1 MTAEPLRIFCSYA
14 HEDEPLR
21 KKLDAHLMPLRR
33 SGRVKVLSDRDI
45 VAGTNWD
52 AKIKNELDE
61 ADIVLLLVSAD
72 FMQSDF
78 CFSKELQRAL
88 ERYAK
93 REAMVIPVALRA
105 VEWVGTPLEGLQALP
120 RDAKP
125 VTLWTNRDKAWADV
139 ARGVREAVEHFAE
152 WRAVVVSQ
160 AAPPAASPEASPV
173 VLPAV
178 SPETAVDPLPKVPA
192 APASAQ
198 RPMPV
203 LERVFGEVDFRPI
216 SWFEAGLAA
225 ASAIAKIQSNEG
237 LGVGSGFLVDASDF
251 GLGAEG
257 ESLLVTCSYVA
268 DEARRN
274 SGGAPPLAFFERLG
288 LQREFRE
295 LLWSSPPS
303 ELDVHFIQLNAP
315 VDIVPLRLSL
325 KDPGTMDEATPVFVA
340 GHPFAGPLQFSL
352 WRTAWLDYKSPRLHY
367 RASTRP
373 GSSGSAVFD
382 ENWRVIALHR
392 AASVH
397 MPRLKGNGKYAACE
411 GMSLRDIRDAIT
423 VTRRKGGRRKRRTG
437 TLE

>member
-1 MTAEPLRIFCSYA
+1 VTVEPLRIFCSYA

-33 SGRVKVLSDRDI
+33 SGRVKVWSDRDI

-152 WRAVVVSQ
+152 WRAVVAPQ
-160 AAPPAASPEASPV
+160 AAPPAAPPEASPV
-173 VLPAV
+173 VPAV
-178 SPETAVDPLPKVPA
+178 SQKKAVDPVPKVPA
-192 APASAQ
+192 APPPVQ

-203 LERVFGEVDFRPI
+203 LKRVFGEVDFRPI
-216 SWFEAGLAA
+216 GWFEAGLAA

-237 LGVGSGFLVDASDF
+237 LGVGSGFLVDAGDF

-257 ESLLVTCSYVA
+257 ESLLVTCSYIA
-268 DEARRN
+268 DDARRN
-274 SGGAPPLAFFERLG
+274 GRGAQPLAFFERLG
-288 LQREFRE
+288 VRREFGE
-295 LLWSSPPS
+295 LVWSSPLP
-303 ELDVHFIQLNAP
+303 ELDVHFIRLDAP

-325 KDPGTMDEATPVFVA
+325 RDPGTMDDATPVFVA

-352 WRTAWLDYKSPRLHY
+352 WRTAWIDYKSPRLHY
-367 RASTRP
+367 RASTEA
-373 GSSGSAVFD
+373 GSGGSAVFD

-397 MPRLKGNGKYAACE
+397 MPRLNGKGKYAACE
-411 GMSLRDIRDAIT
+411 GMSLRDIRDAIALT
-423 VTRRKGGRRKRRTG
+423 QKKGGRRKRRTE